1 MSKQNETTQHVENQ
15 FIFEAGSITTIIKGG
30 TFNAPVYTCPQSDSA
45 SCNPSVTSSK
55 STPSSEPKSEVNVPL
70 TTLDRIIIAIQSVV
84 DEGLI
89 LHKQDWAAVYRIV
102 WEKWLPELKKS
113 EFCAFVAER
122 VRMEE
127 RIVPNGGSVC
137 KPKFSEMQTHR
148 FPEWKI
154 TGVGVTETVR
164 YVNIARC
171 LVEKMG

>member
-1 MSKQNETTQHVENQ
+1 MQNETTQHVENQ

-89 LHKQDWAAVYRIV
+89 LYKQDWAAVYRIV

-122 VRMEE
+122 VRMED
-127 RIVPNGGSVC
+127 RIVPNGGIIRRQV
-137 KPKFSEMQTHR
+137 FSDAESHG
-148 FPEWKI
+148 FPNWKI
-154 TGVGVTETVR
+154 TGCGVRSTER
-164 YVNIARC
+164 YVGIARRV
-171 LVEKMG
+171 LEKME